1 MGFLVVSKKD
11 TFRLVFQGDPAIKF
25 EGDEPGWVAEHL
37 AEKHSGETPD
47 VLLCRPLGCDE
58 VLRVVNAV
66 ESDASLI
73 VYAAALGVKAIH
85 QADGQVIEKPEKIR
99 EVLNHAENLQA
110 VTALAQAIFSA
121 SREGAD
127 ALPFRS
133 PGTEIQ

>member
-11 TFRLVFQGDPAIKF
+11 TFRLVYEGDPAIKF
-25 EGDEPGWVAEHL
+25 EGDDPSWIAENL

-47 VLLCRPLGCDE
+47 VLICRPLGCDE

-66 ESDASLI
+66 ETDASLI

-85 QADGQVIEKPEKIR
+85 QSNGEVIEKPERIR

-110 VTALAQAIFSA
+110 ITALAQAIFA
-121 SREGAD
+121 VSREGID
-127 ALPFRS
+127 SLPFRGQGS
-133 PGTEIQ
+133 EIS